1 MAHHARW
8 TMSQVTELFNKPFL
22 ELMFEAQQVHR
33 QHFDPRHVQVS
44 TLLSIKTGACPEDCK
59 YCPQS
64 ARYKT
69 GLESERLMEVEQV
82 LDSARKAKNAGST
95 RFCMGAAWKNPHD
108 RDMPYLEQM
117 VKGVKAMGLEAC
129 MTLGTLNEE
138 QAQRLSAAGLDYY
151 NHNLDTSPEF
161 YGNIITTRTY
171 QERLDTLKEEL
182 HYLETTREKEVAELI
197 KEARSF
203 GDLSENSEYDEAKTE
218 QGKLYSRIAEI
229 TDLIENAEVV
239 EKVEVAADVVTIGSH
254 VRVLDVDEDAE
265 EEYTIVGS
273 QEANPM
279 EGCISDDSPFG
290 FALKG
295 HKVGETVTV
304 TAPVGELQ
312 FKIIA
317 VENED

>member
-1 MAHHARW
+1 MPQEILLTYDGLH
-8 TMSQVTELFNKPFL
+8 ELQAEL
-22 ELMFEAQQVHR
+22 EHL
-33 QHFDPRHVQVS
+33 
-44 TLLSIKTGACPEDCK
+44 KTVG
-59 YCPQS
+59 
-64 ARYKT
+64 R
-69 GLESERLMEVEQV
+69 
-82 LDSARKAKNAGST
+82 
-95 RFCMGAAWKNPHD
+95 
-108 RDMPYLEQM
+108 
-117 VKGVKAMGLEAC
+117 
-129 MTLGTLNEE
+129 
-138 QAQRLSAAGLDYY
+138 
-151 NHNLDTSPEF
+151 
-161 YGNIITTRTY
+161 
-171 QERLDTLKEEL
+171 
-182 HYLETTREKEVAELI
+182 KEVAEKI
-197 KEARSF
+197 KVALSF

-254 VRVLDVDEDAE
+254 VRVLDVDEDVE

-304 TAPVGELQ
+304 AAPVGELQ